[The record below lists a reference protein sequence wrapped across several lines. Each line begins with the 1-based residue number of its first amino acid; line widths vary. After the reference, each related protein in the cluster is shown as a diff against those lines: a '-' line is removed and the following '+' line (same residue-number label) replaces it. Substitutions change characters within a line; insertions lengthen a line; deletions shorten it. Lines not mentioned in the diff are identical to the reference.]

1 MTYDIQRVLV
11 IDDKV
16 FKVNDF
22 ILINGKIVAKLKAIY
37 FVDEYR
43 AEIVTTEG
51 TYLLDDMISLDK
63 IDVDEC

>member
-22 ILINGKIVAKLKAIY
+22 ILINGEIVAKLKAIY

-51 TYLLDDMISLDK
+51 TYLLDDVISLDK

>member
-22 ILINGKIVAKLKAIY
+22 ILINGEIVAKLKVIY

-51 TYLLDDMISLDK
+51 TFLLDDMISLDK

>member
-1 MTYDIQRVLV
+1 MEYNVQRALV
-11 IDDKV
+11 VNGNV
-16 FKVNDF
+16 FNLNDF

>member
-22 ILINGKIVAKLKAIY
+22 ILINGEIVAKLKSIY

-51 TYLLDDMISLDK
+51 TFLLDDMISLDK
-63 IDVDEC
+63 VDVG